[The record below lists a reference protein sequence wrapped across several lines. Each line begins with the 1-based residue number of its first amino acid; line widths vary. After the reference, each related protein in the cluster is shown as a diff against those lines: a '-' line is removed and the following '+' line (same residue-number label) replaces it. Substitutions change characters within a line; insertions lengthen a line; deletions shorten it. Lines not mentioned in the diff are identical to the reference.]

1 MFLWGKKDF
10 KLVYLNAIY
19 VSKQYYSSLFQYSVW
34 QKQQL
39 QGLWGNTGQAT
50 GLWKTVSTEKKNVF
64 KLLK

>member
-1 MFLWGKKDF
+1 MQFMW
-10 KLVYLNAIY
+10 VTNIIHH
-19 VSKQYYSSLFQYSVW
+19 SSSTSVW

-50 GLWKTVSTEKKNVF
+50 GLWKTVSTEKKNAF